1 MRKLFTYSAII
12 CASFIFSKNAIAQIV
27 NIPDANF
34 KTQLLSN
41 AAINTNLD
49 TEIQVSE
56 AAAYTGGIFVGTQG
70 ISNLTGIE
78 AFTSLTLLDVSQN
91 SLSSIDLSQ
100 NVALTSLNCQFNSLT
115 CLDLSF
121 NTALTSIDC
130 SDNSLTSLN
139 LKNGN
144 NTSIITLNAIGAGGM
159 LYCIQVD
166 NVAYAL
172 SNWIG
177 VVDTWSSFSLDCGQP
192 TANFTANDPVCFGTP
207 ITFTNTSTFSN
218 EWDWDFGNTVTSNI
232 MSPVYTYPATGSYT
246 VTLIAKNCNGRDT
259 VSIGVIQGTN
269 MYGTA
274 TYSLGTVNSGV
285 AILYPYQAIYTS
297 FDTLDIQPLDA
308 FGNFIFG
315 HVAQGNYLV
324 QIFPD
329 TTLYPTLLPTYYTSD
344 WAWDS
349 STVHV
354 HDCIND
360 SYPNVTMVELTPSSP
375 GTGYMQGY
383 VIEGPGFGRAQGDP
397 VPGVVVKR
405 GIAAT
410 SQIVETT
417 FTDANGQYTFNNL
430 EYGTYTIYV
439 DITGLQRDSVYTF
452 TLDATTNQFPNL
464 YYVVDS
470 ASIYIVPGIGIE
482 GFEAEDKNKLD
493 VFPNPVKESTNIVY
507 TLYSD
512 ADVQLEV
519 YNVFGI
525 KVQSLVN
532 THLASGEY
540 TYNFSPKSS
549 NLRSGIYFISL
560 IADGKRKTNRIV
572 VME

>member
-1 MRKLFTYSAII
+1 MRKLFTYSVII
-12 CASFIFSKNAIAQIV
+12 CASFIFSKNVIAQIV
-27 NIPDANF
+27 NIPDAIF
-34 KTQLLSN
+34 KTQLVSN

-70 ISNLTGIE
+70 ITDLTGIE
-78 AFTSLTLLDVSQN
+78 AFTAITDLDVSQN
-91 SLSSIDLSQ
+91 NLASVDLSQ
-100 NVALTSLNCQFNSLT
+100 NVALLSFNCQFNSLT
-115 CLDLSF
+115 CLDLSH
-121 NTALTSIDC
+121 NTALTFIDC
-130 SDNSLTSLN
+130 SDNTLTSLN

-144 NTSIITLNAIGAGGM
+144 NGAIVSINAIGAGSM
-159 LYCIQVD
+159 LYCVQVD
-166 NVAYAL
+166 NVTYSA
-172 SNWIG
+172 SNWISFF
-177 VVDTWSSFSLDCGQP
+177 DTWSSFNVDCGQP
-192 TANFTANDPVCFGTP
+192 TASFTNDAPVCFGTP
-207 ITFTNTSTFSN
+207 VTFNNTSTLSN
-218 EWDWDFGNTVTSNI
+218 AWDWDFGDGGTATT
-232 MSPVYTYPATGSYT
+232 MSPIYTYPSTGSYT
-246 VTLIAKNCNGRDT
+246 ATLIAKNCYGADT
-259 VSIGVIQGTN
+259 VSVPLIQGTN

-285 AILYPYQAIYTS
+285 AILYPYQAAYTS
-297 FDTLDIQPLDA
+297 FDTLQIQPLDA

-329 TTLYPTLLPTYYTSD
+329 TILYPNLLPTYYTSD

-349 STVHV
+349 ASIHV

-360 SYPNVTMVELTPSSP
+360 SYPNVTMVELTPSLP

-405 GIAAT
+405 GLAAT

-470 ASIYIVPGIGIE
+470 TSIYIVPGIGIE
-482 GFEAEDKNKLD
+482 GFEAENKNKLD
-493 VFPNPVKESTNIVY
+493 VFPNPVKENTNIVY

-512 ADVQLEV
+512 ANVQLEV

-532 THLASGEY
+532 TYLASGEY